1 MVRPITA
8 TDVPVVVAVTPP
20 GADVAV
26 YSVIGVPPS
35 EAGAVHET
43 VARRFPGIADTLVG
57 GLGTVVATTEVP
69 SVVEVTWVPAFPAVS
84 LKSIVKATTPSVS
97 PDARYWEPFPT
108 TEQ

>member
-1 MVRPITA
+1 MNESVTVSPI
-8 TDVPVVVAVTPP
+8 VPIS
-20 GADVAV
+20 
-26 YSVIGVPPS
+26 SVSSLITLS
-35 EAGAVHET
+35 ESIETLVSVGAVLSK
-43 VARRFPGIADTLVG
+43 V
-57 GLGTVVATTEVP
+57 TEEE